1 MGRSIEDEAYER
13 QTRMLDAAE
22 DSVARTRDLV
32 EVARDIAHSLK
43 RRRPSRERRINAKAW
58 QLFCAHIDR
67 GLFDR
72 LSSEKD
78 DAARK
83 AIATAAC
90 NALEAAEIFV
100 KTVEE

>member
-1 MGRSIEDEAYER
+1 MGRTDAKK
-13 QTRMLDAAE
+13 TVDAAM
-22 DSVARTRDLV
+22 RTILSKRD
-32 EVARDIAHSLK
+32 AA
-43 RRRPSRERRINAKAW
+43 INACAW

-67 GLFDR
+67 GLLDR
-72 LSSEKD
+72 LGNEKD
-78 DAARK
+78 EAARK

>member
-1 MGRSIEDEAYER
+1 MGAMKCAAHNTRYCNECDMLAAASALPAEVTRANRAREARE
-13 QTRMLDAAE
+13 AAI
-22 DSVARTRDLV
+22 SAR
-32 EVARDIAHSLK
+32 
-43 RRRPSRERRINAKAW
+43 AW

-67 GLFDR
+67 GLLDR
-72 LSSEKD
+72 LGKED
-78 DAARK
+78 DAGARK